1 MSKLRVSSHRL
12 EIEVGRWSRPNRT
25 PLDERKC
32 FRCQKLEDEF
42 HFLFECELHS
52 DLRHRYL
59 KRYFWNRPNIL
70 KLKELMSS
78 SNKKIICNLAILF
91 RRLLKLGQQHTVIDN
106 SDVHLFLQNNLYA
119 RPNQCQ

>member
-1 MSKLRVSSHRL
+1 MSKLRVSSHQL

-42 HFLFECELHS
+42 HFLFACKLYS
-52 DLRHRYL
+52 DLMHKSL
-59 KRYFWNRPNIL
+59 KRNFWNRPNIL

-78 SNKKIICNLAILF
+78 SNKKIIICNMAIF
-91 RRLLKLGQQHTVIDN
+91 IQRAFDIRASAKSN
-106 SDVHLFLQNNLYA
+106 
-119 RPNQCQ
+119 R

>member
-12 EIEVGRWSRPNRT
+12 EIEVGIWSRLNRA

-42 HFLFECELHS
+42 HFLFECELYS
-52 DLRHRYL
+52 DLRYRYL
-59 KRYFWNRPNIL
+59 KIYFRNRPNIL

-78 SNKKIICNLAILF
+78 SNKKII
-91 RRLLKLGQQHTVIDN
+91 
-106 SDVHLFLQNNLYA
+106 
-119 RPNQCQ
+119 

>member
-12 EIEVGRWSRPNRT
+12 EIEVGIWSRPNRA

-42 HFLFECELHS
+42 HFLFECELYS
-52 DLRHRYL
+52 DLRYRYL
-59 KRYFWNRPNIL
+59 KIYVRNRPNIL

-78 SNKKIICNLAILF
+78 SNKKIICNLAIF
-91 RRLLKLGQQHTVIDN
+91 IQKAFDIKAKAYIN
-106 SDVHLFLQNNLYA
+106 S
-119 RPNQCQ
+119 